1 MVNRGE
7 IWWAELSE
15 PKKSEPGYKRPLVII
30 QSNSF
35 NKSNINTTI
44 CAVITSNLKLADA
57 PGNII
62 LNPKTSGLP
71 KDSVINISQ
80 IITIDKSFLIEK
92 VGELTNKQINRLEN
106 SLKLILS
113 LD

>member
-7 IWWAELSE
+7 IWWTELSE

-30 QSNSF
+30 QSNSY
-35 NKSNINTTI
+35 NRSNINTAI
-44 CAVITSNLKLADA
+44 CAVITSNLKLAEA
-57 PGNII
+57 PGNIL

-71 KDSVINISQ
+71 KTSVINISQ